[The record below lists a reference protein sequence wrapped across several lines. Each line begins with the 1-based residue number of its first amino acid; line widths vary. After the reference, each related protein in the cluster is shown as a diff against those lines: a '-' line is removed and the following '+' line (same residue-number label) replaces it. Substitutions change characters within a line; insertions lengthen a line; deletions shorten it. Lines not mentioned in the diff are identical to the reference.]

1 MFTSIVWMNIVQPPQ
16 QKAHGAIMKLFYSP
30 GACSLAPHIVLREAG
45 QLFSL
50 VKVDLGQHQT
60 TEGED
65 YFAINPKGSVPL
77 LELGDGTRIS
87 EGPVIAQ
94 FVSDQNQ
101 ATSLM
106 PPAGTMARYRVMEWQ
121 NYITSELHK
130 GFSPLFNAELGAD
143 AKQIL
148 STVLFNKLGWV
159 NSQLAGQSYLTGTT
173 FTAADAYL
181 FVVLG
186 WTKHVG
192 LDISSLSHVQRFVT
206 MVSQR
211 PAVREAMKAEGLLAP
226 DA

>member
-1 MFTSIVWMNIVQPPQ
+1 
-16 QKAHGAIMKLFYSP
+16 MKLFYSP

-45 QLFSL
+45 QLFTL
-50 VKVDLGQHQT
+50 VKVDLGKHQT
-60 TEGED
+60 ATGED
-65 YFAINPKGSVPL
+65 YLAINPKGSVPL
-77 LELGDGTRIS
+77 LELDDGSRIS

-94 FVSDQNQ
+94 FVADQNK

-106 PPAGTMARYRVMEWQ
+106 PPAGTMTRYRVMEWQ

-130 GFSPLFNAELGAD
+130 GFSPLFNAELNAN
-143 AKQIL
+143 AKQVL
-148 STVLFNKLGWV
+148 STIVFNKLRWV
-159 NSQLAGQSYLTGTT
+159 DGQLSGQNYLTGMT

-186 WTKHVG
+186 WTKYVG

-211 PAVREAMKAEGLLAP
+211 PAVRDAMKAEGLLAP